1 MQVTINLPETVDFES
16 RGIEFSFGFD
26 AVPADKLGEFA
37 LACII
42 AGISKAGVDAA
53 ASAKGYAEK
62 NSMTEEA
69 ATIELVNK
77 RLTVWAKGEWTMR
90 GGGDGLSRVESIAR
104 EKVRDTIKASPNKA
118 KEYKA
123 AKPED
128 RVAMVEEVWAKQSD
142 DARASL
148 IEWAKKELVRRQ
160 AEAKAKRDAI
170 AAAPDLGIK
179 L

>member
-1 MQVTINLPETVDFES
+1 MEVKLELPKSVDFES
-16 RGIEFSFGFD
+16 RGIEFSFDFAD
-26 AVPADKLGEFA
+26 VPADKLSDFVI
-37 LACII
+37 ACVV

-62 NSMTEEA
+62 NGLTEEA

-104 EKVRDTIKASPNKA
+104 EKVRDTIKGSPNKA

-142 DARASL
+142 EARAGL
-148 IEWAKKELVRRQ
+148 IEWAKKELIRRQ

>member
-1 MQVTINLPETVDFES
+1 MEVTINLPESVDFES

-26 AVPADKLGEFA
+26 AVPADKLA
-37 LACII
+37 DLVIACVV

-62 NSMTEEA
+62 NGMTEEA

-77 RLTVWAKGEWTMR
+77 RLTVWAKGEWSLR
-90 GGGDGLSRVESIAR
+90 GGGNGLSRVESIAR
-104 EKVRDTIKASPNKA
+104 EKVRDALKSSPAKA

-128 RVAMVEEVWAKQSD
+128 RAAMVEEVWSKQSD
-142 DARASL
+142 TARESL
-148 IEWAKKELVRRQ
+148 LSWAKGELVRRQ
-160 AEAKAKRDAI
+160 AEAKAKKDAI
-170 AAAPDLGIK
+170 AAALDLGIK